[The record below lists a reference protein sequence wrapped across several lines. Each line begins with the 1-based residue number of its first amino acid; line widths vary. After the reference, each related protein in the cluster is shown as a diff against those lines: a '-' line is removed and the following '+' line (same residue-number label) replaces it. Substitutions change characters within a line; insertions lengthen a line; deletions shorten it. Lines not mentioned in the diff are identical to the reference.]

1 MVKQIYLEVLSK
13 SYGRGFNMKK
23 LEERELKELKG
34 GASVGT
40 YIIIGGIIVFLIGVV
55 DGYIRPLK
63 CN

>member
-1 MVKQIYLEVLSK
+1 M
-13 SYGRGFNMKK
+13 RK

-34 GASVGT
+34 GAGVGT
-40 YIIIGGIIVFLIGVV
+40 YILIGGLIVFLIGVI